1 VVEVRKKEGESLEG
15 LLRRFSKR
23 VQQSGVLIRA
33 KKGRFYSHDKSRRE
47 VREEA
52 ARRDLIQTKKEFL
65 RKVGKLD
72 DILEAAKQ
80 GRRGKRGIAKKI
92 LKTRIR

>member
-1 VVEVRKKEGESLEG
+1 MVEVKTREGESMES

-33 KKGRFYSHDKSRRE
+33 KKGRFYKPEKSVRV

-52 ARRDLIQTKKEFL
+52 ARRELIESKKEFL
-65 RKVGKLD
+65 QKVGKLD
-72 DILEAAKQ
+72 EILESSKRG
-80 GRRGKRGIAKKI
+80 GRRGRRGIAKKI
-92 LKTRIR
+92 LKTRG

>member
-1 VVEVRKKEGESLEG
+1 MVEVKKRDGESVES
-15 LLRRFSKR
+15 LLRRFTKR

-33 KKGRFYSHDKSRRE
+33 KKGRFYKPEKSVRL

-52 ARRDLIQTKKEFL
+52 ARRQTIEVKKELL

-72 DILEAAKQ
+72 EILETSRK
-80 GRRGKRGIAKKI
+80 GRRGRRGIAKKI
-92 LKTRIR
+92 LKTRA